1 MIALLDQKT
10 INQIAAG
17 EVIERPSSVVK
28 ELVENSVDSGAS
40 AITVEIK
47 EGGLSFIRITD
58 NGSGIPKEEV
68 RQAFLRHATS
78 KITRAEDLLHI
89 SSLGF
94 RGEALASIAAVAQVE
109 LVTKTKGSLT
119 GCRFEI
125 HGGKEQSFEEIGCPE
140 GTTVIV
146 RNLFYNTP
154 ARKKFM
160 KSAMTEG
167 GYIQELVTR
176 LAMSKPH
183 IAMQFILNG
192 QNKLSTPGNGRLK
205 EVIYQ
210 VYGRDITANLLEVD
224 ACDARIKMYGYI
236 GKPFI
241 SRGNRLFENYFVN
254 GRYMKNSVVTKA
266 IEEAYRTFVMVHKF
280 PFTALCLELEP
291 SLLDINVHPTKME
304 MRYQESDVLYR
315 FICRE
320 LREALL
326 RKELIPAVTVGEK
339 KAGAAAKPQEKEKR
353 KAEPFEVVRR
363 AAEKKEEV
371 QTAGDDMPITK
382 VAEDIGGYTAKAV
395 KTPADEERLH
405 LPWQEFHREQQPR
418 QDEGPQAAEGAAIQ
432 STATKAA
439 DEAVIQSAATKAAD
453 EAAMQSTVAQAA
465 DEAAIQSTAAK
476 AADGASVQNATE
488 KHEQMNLFE
497 EQMISE
503 EAGKKH
509 RLIGQLFKTYW
520 LIEYENKLFIMDQH
534 AAHEKVMY
542 ERLMRKLMHAEI
554 YSQQIYPP
562 KVVSLSPS
570 EENALQ
576 ENMQMFER
584 MGFSVESFGGREYML
599 RAVPEDI
606 FGIPADDVF
615 FSLIADLSE
624 EGGVMSEEIFVVKLS
639 SMACKAAVKGNTILS
654 FQAAEALI
662 DELLTLENPY
672 NCPHGRPTMISMSE
686 RELEKKF
693 KRIQS

>member
-1 MIALLDQKT
+1 MIQLLDQNT

-28 ELVENSVDSGAS
+28 ELMENSIDSGAS

-47 EGGLSFIRITD
+47 EGGLSLIRITD
-58 NGSGIPKEEV
+58 NGSGIEKDEV

-78 KITRAEDLLHI
+78 KITKAEDLLRI

-109 LVTKTKGSLT
+109 IITKTKGALT
-119 GCRFEI
+119 GCRYEI
-125 HGGKEQSFEEIGCPE
+125 HGGAEQAYEEIGCPE
-140 GTTVIV
+140 GTTLII

-167 GYIQELVTR
+167 SYIQELVMR

-183 IAMQFILNG
+183 IAVQFILNG
-192 QNKLSTPGNGRLK
+192 QNKLSTPGNGRMK

-210 VYGRDITANLLEVD
+210 IYGRDITSNLLEINAED
-224 ACDARIKMYGYI
+224 AHMRLTGYI

-254 GRYMKNSVVTKA
+254 GRYMKNNVITKA

-280 PFTALCLELEP
+280 PFTALCFELEP

-304 MRYQESDVLYR
+304 MRYQESDKLYQ
-315 FICRE
+315 FIYRE

-326 RKELIPAVTVGEK
+326 RKELIPKVTPGTAKEDMQLSK
-339 KAGAAAKPQEKEKR
+339 KPESKPR
-353 KAEPFEVVRR
+353 TAEPFEQVRR
-363 AAEKKEEV
+363 EKGVQEDSVVYQAQPVTTEQAAIKQAGPPVELPSMQSEV
-371 QTAGDDMPITK
+371 
-382 VAEDIGGYTAKAV
+382 KAV
-395 KTPADEERLH
+395 SEAKERIH
-405 LPWQEFHREQQPR
+405 LPWQEESR
-418 QDEGPQAAEGAAIQ
+418 
-432 STATKAA
+432 TATRKLAA
-439 DEAVIQSAATKAAD
+439 L
-453 EAAMQSTVAQAA
+453 
-465 DEAAIQSTAAK
+465 
-476 AADGASVQNATE
+476 DGAELRSVKTEETNTQNHVQEIVQNT
-488 KHEQMNLFE
+488 KPEQITLFE
-497 EQMISE
+497 DKLLTEY
-503 EAGKKH
+503 ARPKH

-520 LIEYENKLFIMDQH
+520 LIEYEQQLFIMDQH

-542 ERLMRKLMHAEI
+542 ERFMRKLMHAEI
-554 YSQQIYPP
+554 YSQQLYPP
-562 KVVSLSPS
+562 KVVTLSPT
-570 EENALQ
+570 EENAL
-576 ENMQMFER
+576 EKNADMFSR
-584 MGFSVESFGGREYML
+584 MGFSIEPFGGKEYTI

-615 FSLIADLSE
+615 SSLIADLSE
-624 EGGVMSEEIFVVKLS
+624 ESGVMSEEIFVTKLS
-639 SMACKAAVKGNTILS
+639 TMACKAAVKGNTKLS
-654 FQAAEALI
+654 FKEADALI

-672 NCPHGRPTMISMSE
+672 NCPHGRPTIISMSE
-686 RELEKKF
+686 TELEKKF
-693 KRIQS
+693 KRIQD